1 MKARTLSS
9 SINAELDRA
18 KFLALPDIAAFV
30 AWLAANLP
38 TLPVHLKLRRSQFV
52 PQAIDVRLTGI
63 EQVRDHYQWRGTW
76 PVVQR
81 QLSTL
86 RADLQATVQAGDDDA
101 AYLASV
107 AILDWGNVPKSASF
121 LDTLRRDRKLVPYLT
136 TRAQLLSPVGTQQL
150 TELSKSV
157 FFKFNS
163 GLTKVHALF
172 DSHGSPIYDGRVGAA
187 IAMLYHLYRQSDLA
201 VGLADHHVFAW
212 GPGMEVQQAT
222 VLRQIRNPRLRGYA
236 GTPQLLGHQSP
247 HLWARRQLILSWII
261 REVLLNSRLFEADQ
275 TDLAG
280 RCHAFEAGLFTL
292 GYDLRALVPGGWAV
306 PDPVKNGKG

>member
-1 MKARTLSS
+1 MASGSLSS
-9 SINAELDRA
+9 ELDRA
-18 KFLALPDIAAFV
+18 RFLALPDIAAFT
-30 AWLAANLP
+30 AWLAAQLP
-38 TLPVHLKLRRSQFV
+38 SLPVHLKLRRSQFV
-52 PQAIDVRLTGI
+52 PQPIDVRLTGI
-63 EQVRDHYQWRGTW
+63 EQVCGHYQWKGTW
-76 PVVQR
+76 PGVQR

-86 RADLQATVQAGDDDA
+86 RDNLQAAVRSGNEDA

-136 TRAQLLSPVGTQQL
+136 TRARLLSPVGNQQL
-150 TELSKSV
+150 TDLTKAV

-163 GLTKVHALF
+163 GLTKVHALL
-172 DSHGSPIYDGRVGAA
+172 DGHGSPIYDGRVGAA
-187 IAMLYHLYRQSDLA
+187 IAMLYHLYRQSDRA
-201 VGLADHHVFAW
+201 VGQADHQVFAW
-212 GPGMEVQQAT
+212 GPGMEVQGAT
-222 VLRQIRNPRLRGYA
+222 VIRQIRNPRLLGYA

-261 REVLLNSRLFEADQ
+261 REVLQNSRLFEADK

-280 RCHAFEAGLFTL
+280 RCHAFEAGLFMC

-306 PDPVKNGKG
+306 PDPVKKGKG

>member
-1 MKARTLSS
+1 MSNSSLLKALNREDYLSQH
-9 SINAELDRA
+9 NTAG
-18 KFLALPDIAAFV
+18 FT
-30 AWLAANLP
+30 AWLAAKLP

-63 EQVRDHYQWRGTW
+63 EQVRDHYQWKGTW

-86 RADLQATVQAGDDDA
+86 RADLQAAVSSGDDDT

-136 TRAQLLSPVGTQQL
+136 TRARLLSPVGTQHL
-150 TELSKSV
+150 TELTKAV

-163 GLTKVHALF
+163 GLTKVHALL
-172 DSHGSPIYDGRVGAA
+172 DGHGSPIYDGRVGAA
-187 IAMLYHLYRQSDLA
+187 IAMLYHLYRQSDRA
-201 VGLADHHVFAW
+201 VGHADHQVFAW
-212 GPGMEVQQAT
+212 GPGMEVQGAT
-222 VLRQIRNPRLRGYA
+222 VIRQIRNPRLLGYA

-261 REVLLNSRLFEADQ
+261 REVLLNSRLFMADQ

-280 RCHAFEAGLFTL
+280 RCHAFEAGLFML

-306 PDPVKNGKG
+306 PDPVKKSKG

>member
-1 MKARTLSS
+1 MAGGSLS
-9 SINAELDRA
+9 AGLDRA
-18 KFLALPDIAAFV
+18 QFLALPDIAAFI

-38 TLPVHLKLRRSQFV
+38 TLPVHLKLRKSQFV
-52 PQAIDVRLTGI
+52 PQAVDVTLIGL
-63 EQVRDHYQWRGTW
+63 EQVRDHYQWKGTW
-76 PVVQR
+76 PIVQR
-81 QLSTL
+81 QLSIL
-86 RADLQATVQAGDDDA
+86 RSDLQAAVQAGDDEA

-107 AILDWGNVPKSASF
+107 AILDWGNVPKSTSF
-121 LDTLRRDRKLVPYLT
+121 LETLRCDRKLVPYLT
-136 TRAQLLSPVGTQQL
+136 TRARLLSPVGTQQI
-150 TELSKSV
+150 TELSKPI

-163 GLTKVHALF
+163 GLTKVHALL
-172 DSHGSPIYDGRVGAA
+172 DGHGSPIYDGRVGAA

-201 VGLADHHVFAW
+201 VGQADHQVFAW
-212 GPGMEVQQAT
+212 GPGMEVQQET
-222 VLRQIRNPRLRGYA
+222 VLRQIRNPRLLGYA

-261 REVLLNSRLFEADQ
+261 REVLQNSRLFEADQ

-306 PDPVKNGKG
+306 PDPVKKGKG